1 MGRHKKE
8 RTIFAGL
15 DVTEKKIRKT
25 NKLSKTIMGGSE
37 PEWIMPSKL
46 LSEKESQLEFQL
58 QLGKHCNWYN
68 VYSSEA
74 KKKKYLIEYTEKFF
88 PEIVYVIEKMPE
100 KSFVCGKP
108 HVMAMVARCIL
119 RGAPLQYDAFD
130 NQGRLNQFIQD
141 IVKLD
146 EKEKNQP
153 ERKRARDTKVVEYIS
168 IVENIID
175 YYLKQ
180 KGKIKFSDPC
190 MVDTILKRGASKA
203 QLTQINYHFSNFV
216 SNLVALNSGKKDEYL
231 EEAYSNQ
238 PLETWLK
245 LCDWLTGE
253 PNKELLASI
262 KKQRKPRRKKV
273 KTAAQL
279 LKLFVYQKSDE
290 ELKFNSIEPEHIID
304 STQLWVFNTKT
315 RKLGVYYSQEG
326 KTLSVSRKSI
336 INYDEKIS
344 IQKKIR
350 KPKEIVPQILTAG
363 KVALKH
369 VMEKIRAVESPIKSR
384 INETVLLLRALK

>member
-1 MGRHKKE
+1 
-8 RTIFAGL
+8 
-15 DVTEKKIRKT
+15 
-25 NKLSKTIMGGSE
+25 
-37 PEWIMPSKL
+37 
-46 LSEKESQLEFQL
+46 
-58 QLGKHCNWYN
+58 
-68 VYSSEA
+68 
-74 KKKKYLIEYTEKFF
+74 
-88 PEIVYVIEKMPE
+88 
-100 KSFVCGKP
+100 
-108 HVMAMVARCIL
+108 
-119 RGAPLQYDAFD
+119 
-130 NQGRLNQFIQD
+130 
-141 IVKLD
+141 
-146 EKEKNQP
+146 
-153 ERKRARDTKVVEYIS
+153 
-168 IVENIID
+168 
-175 YYLKQ
+175 
-180 KGKIKFSDPC
+180 

>member
-1 MGRHKKE
+1 
-8 RTIFAGL
+8 
-15 DVTEKKIRKT
+15 
-25 NKLSKTIMGGSE
+25 
-37 PEWIMPSKL
+37 
-46 LSEKESQLEFQL
+46 
-58 QLGKHCNWYN
+58 
-68 VYSSEA
+68 
-74 KKKKYLIEYTEKFF
+74 
-88 PEIVYVIEKMPE
+88 
-100 KSFVCGKP
+100 
-108 HVMAMVARCIL
+108 
-119 RGAPLQYDAFD
+119 
-130 NQGRLNQFIQD
+130 
-141 IVKLD
+141 
-146 EKEKNQP
+146 
-153 ERKRARDTKVVEYIS
+153 
-168 IVENIID
+168 
-175 YYLKQ
+175 
-180 KGKIKFSDPC
+180 
-190 MVDTILKRGASKA
+190 
-203 QLTQINYHFSNFV
+203 
-216 SNLVALNSGKKDEYL
+216 L